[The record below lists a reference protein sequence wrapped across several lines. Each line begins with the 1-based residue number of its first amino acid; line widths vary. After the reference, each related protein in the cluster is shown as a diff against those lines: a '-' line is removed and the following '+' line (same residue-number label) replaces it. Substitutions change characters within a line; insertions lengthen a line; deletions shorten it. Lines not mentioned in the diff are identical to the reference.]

1 MGPVKIDSVDRALMQ
16 LLREDGR
23 QPYRALA
30 EAVGLSETA
39 VRHRVA
45 RLTRAHVIRATI
57 RTDLMKLGMVLAQVH
72 VRVGGRP
79 VRDVAR
85 AIAELP
91 ETDVVII
98 ATGRYAVTADLVCE
112 DNDHLARVVNDVHAV
127 PGVLDVDTQVSLE
140 EIKQTLK
147 W

>member
-1 MGPVKIDSVDRALMQ
+1 VAQIRVDDVDRTLMR

-45 RLTRAHVIRATI
+45 RLTRAHVIRPTI
-57 RTDLMKLGMVLAQVH
+57 RTDLVKLGMVLAQVQ

-79 VRDVAR
+79 VRDVAH
-85 AIAELP
+85 ALAELP
-91 ETDVVII
+91 ETDVVVIT
-98 ATGRYAVTADLVCE
+98 TGRYAVAADLVCN

-127 PGVLDVDTQVSLE
+127 PGVLDVDTRVYLE
-140 EIKQTLK
+140 EVKQTLK